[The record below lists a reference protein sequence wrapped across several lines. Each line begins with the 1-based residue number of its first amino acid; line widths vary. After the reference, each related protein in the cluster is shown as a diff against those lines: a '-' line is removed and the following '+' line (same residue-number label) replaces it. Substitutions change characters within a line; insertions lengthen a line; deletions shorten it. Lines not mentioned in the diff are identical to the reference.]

1 MLSGEC
7 RGRDSRILE
16 AAIDY
21 KYLLDR
27 GYPAKSSLDLI
38 VSRYSMNRVE
48 RSLIL
53 RCVHRSTYSLRV
65 SSIIAN
71 DQMIRG
77 RDLIVDLLNV
87 STTLIAYLE
96 GECLY
101 LCDDGFVRDVGGSR
115 YWRGRRSRVVEAI
128 EMIRGYISSIKPR
141 SVYIVIDRKA
151 PMSSDILN
159 QAMRILRNEVGVEVM
174 GTLADRADKEIIELH
189 RKRLSGSSVISTSDS
204 LVLENAHIAYDLAGR
219 IIMTR
224 DPSRIDSSIY
234 KLITQG
240 YKGRG
245 IDD

>member
-7 RGRDSRILE
+7 RERDSRILE

-27 GYPAKSSLDLI
+27 GYPAKSSLDLV
-38 VSRYSMNRVE
+38 VSRYSMSRVE

-53 RCVHRSTYSLRV
+53 RCVHRSTYSQRV

-71 DQMIRG
+71 DQMVRG

-115 YWRGRRSRVVEAI
+115 YWKGRRSRAGEAI
-128 EMIRGYISSIKPR
+128 EMICEHISSIKPR
-141 SVYIVIDRKA
+141 AVYVVIDRQA
-151 PMSSDILN
+151 SMSSDILN
-159 QAMRILRNEVGVEVM
+159 QAVRMLRDKVGVESM
-174 GTLADRADKEIIELH
+174 GTLADRADREIIELH
-189 RKRLSGSSVISTSDS
+189 RKKLAGSSVVSTSDS
-204 LVLENAHIAYDLAGR
+204 LVLENVYMAYDLAGR
-219 IIMTR
+219 IIMAR
-224 DPSRIDSSIY
+224 EPSRIDSSIY
-234 KLITQG
+234 KLITQRLQG
-240 YKGRG
+240 SGNR
-245 IDD
+245 